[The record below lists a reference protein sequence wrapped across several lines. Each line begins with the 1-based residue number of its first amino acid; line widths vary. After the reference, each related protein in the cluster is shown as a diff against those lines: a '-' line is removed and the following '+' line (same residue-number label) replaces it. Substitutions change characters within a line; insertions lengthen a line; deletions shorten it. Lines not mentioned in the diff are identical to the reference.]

1 MAKQDKY
8 NTNPLDQEYAREA
21 DDVWGATKSLE
32 QQQTEA
38 LKGATRDVERNANDS
53 VRGYADPTEAPTRR
67 IDMPSLSSDYPS
79 VFIPPTPQQPPPPMT
94 NAYTPPPNSP
104 MGGAYASSL
113 KPSSRLVA
121 GLNLPEKFAL
131 VLPYVPFYI
140 GIIAA
145 IIELFIVPRNEI
157 RARFHAAQGL
167 ALHLVILLIT
177 FAFKFIGMF
186 AGGSFGSVLFSVAAF
201 VFLIVSMIRVWKGEA
216 HHIAPLD
223 DATRWLNER
232 IEPRK

>member
-21 DDVWGATKSLE
+21 DDVWGATKNLE

-38 LKGATRDVERNANDS
+38 LKGATRDVERGANES

-79 VFIPPTPQQPPPPMT
+79 VFIPPTPQQQPPPMT
-94 NAYTPPPNSP
+94 NAYTAPPYVAPR
-104 MGGAYASSL
+104 GGAYAPP
-113 KPSSRLVA
+113 PSSRLVA
-121 GLNLPEKFAL
+121 GLNLPEKVAN

-157 RARFHAAQGL
+157 RTRFHAAQGL

-201 VFLIVSMIRVWKGEA
+201 VFLIVSMIRVWKGEP